1 MPHRNAGDGYAIPG
15 KSGISAGVSSP
26 FPLVPQSGDLGGC
39 PAKHVPRLLPFP
51 QTAVLERTEEDSLQ
65 LNGYDAR
72 VVISVP
78 VMDGMR

>member
-1 MPHRNAGDGYAIPG
+1 MPHRNVGDGCAIPG
-15 KSGISAGVSSP
+15 KSGISAGVFSP
-26 FPLVPQSGDLGGC
+26 FPLVPRSGALGDFPSKLAPC
-39 PAKHVPRLLPFP
+39 LLPFP
-51 QTAVLERTEEDSLQ
+51 QTAVLERAEEDSLQ